1 MDVRVQ
7 HGVCAGMSHRGT
19 AMARRRVR
27 RATILSSAA
36 GLAAPP
42 TPRASSAGLDLWRGT
57 AGSGCTGPGGG
68 ACGARRAKHQMRWED
83 GARPGPIELLPRP
96 PRALHIPLSP
106 ILPEQRGGQGA
117 GRRWR
122 APGQLRESGVWRSRR
137 SWTTTLSTCRPR
149 CAGSGSAPPGRH
161 VAFGVQAAATT
172 TRSSTRPRG
181 ADGGVAYFL
190 APAAAAT
197 AGYTA
202 WPSLRPP
209 SSPGDL
215 LVVLGDGAA
224 PAVCSSGTGM
234 VFLDSSSLFPST
246 FDFLH
251 LYSGVTSPWIDF
263 SI

>member
-122 APGQLRESGVWRSRR
+122 APGQLRESGVWRSCR
-137 SWTTTLSTCRPR
+137 SWTTTLSTCSPR

-161 VAFGVQAAATT
+161 VAFGVKTSGGDNNPEQHEAPWC
-172 TRSSTRPRG
+172 RWRRGLLPLPSSG
-181 ADGGVAYFL
+181 GDGGLHRVAL
-190 APAAAAT
+190 PPPALF
-197 AGYTA
+197 
-202 WPSLRPP
+202 SRRPP
-209 SSPGDL
+209 RR
-215 LVVLGDGAA
+215 AR
-224 PAVCSSGTGM
+224 
-234 VFLDSSSLFPST
+234 
-246 FDFLH
+246 
-251 LYSGVTSPWIDF
+251 
-263 SI
+263 